1 MADANEL
8 LRRIARVGADID
20 PALSERDV
28 ERLVE
33 GARRRRQRRTVTRV
47 GAGTLAVG
55 IATLAFAVVWH
66 ERRLAPPAPADVAV
80 AGAPVAAPA
89 AAPAGAIAPLRL
101 ADGSVATPLDE
112 ASALSVREDAPQR
125 VAIDLVRGRGRF
137 DVTPRPERPFSV
149 RAGDVTIT
157 VLGTVFTVERVADRI
172 GVSVTRGRVLVDWGV
187 GARRLDAGESGWFPP
202 LVVGQQVVQAPAADP
217 APSRSRAPVRGA
229 VVARADVMAAGEI
242 AAATAPLPNPL
253 PASRGEGTGSDLPLP
268 LAGEGRGEGKP
279 SEAPRALPAP
289 RRDGIGGASSRALA
303 APLQPAE
310 TAETLLA
317 AADAARLQGRAEEG
331 AALLR
336 RIVQQHRA
344 DPRAPLAAFTL
355 GRVLLME
362 LAQPRQAAAAFAEA
376 RALAPHGPFAEDA
389 LAREVEAWAKAGDD
403 AKARARAQ
411 DYLRAYPSGRRVP
424 AVRALGGGE

>member
-1 MADANEL
+1 MADSDDL

-20 PALSERDV
+20 PALSDRDV
-28 ERLVE
+28 ERLVA
-33 GARRRRQRRTVTRV
+33 GARRRRQRRTVTRF
-47 GAGTLAVG
+47 GAGTLAAG
-55 IATLAFAVVWH
+55 LATLAVAVVLH
-66 ERRLAPPAPADVAV
+66 ERPPAAPDVAV
-80 AGAPVAAPA
+80 AVAPAPA
-89 AAPAGAIAPLRL
+89 AAPGAAVAPAPLRL
-101 ADGSVATPLDE
+101 ADGSVATPLGE
-112 ASALSVREDAPQR
+112 ESALAVREDAPQR

-137 DVTPRPERPFSV
+137 EVAPRPERPFSV

-172 GVSVTRGRVLVDWGV
+172 GISVARGRVLVDWGV
-187 GARRLDAGESGWFPP
+187 GSRRLDAGESGWFPP
-202 LVVGQQVVQAPAADP
+202 LVVGQEVVQEQAADP
-217 APSRSRAPVRGA
+217 APSRSRPPARGS
-229 VVARADVMAAGEI
+229 VVARADGVAVVRPPSRAPDEAA
-242 AAATAPLPNPL
+242 PHPNPL
-253 PASRGEGTGSDLPLP
+253 PAPRGEGTGPLRP
-268 LAGEGRGEGKP
+268 QAV
-279 SEAPRALPAP
+279 AV
-289 RRDGIGGASSRALA
+289 
-303 APLQPAE
+303 QPAE

-317 AADAARLQGRAEEG
+317 AADAARLQGRAQEG

-336 RIVQQHRA
+336 RIVEQHRA
-344 DPRAPLAAFTL
+344 DPRALLAAFTF